1 MPSRRIALTGLL
13 LAALLAPPR
22 RRRAARPATRGSTSG
37 PLTGGGTWDF
47 SIKRNKIQGVKG
59 VCLDLT
65 PTFADGSGPGGGGG
79 CIAGS
84 LSAAKGIGDVA
95 ISSKTGETT
104 TSSLVGGLVYST
116 ARRVKITFAD
126 GKVLKLKTHRPP
138 EGWRRLLKTRV
149 RYYAADAL
157 AVTAA
162 KQAKIA
168 IYNRKGQRIS
178 RRIIKADRERAAAA
192 L

>member
-1 MPSRRIALTGLL
+1 MSSRRIALAAAF
-13 LAALLAPPR
+13 AALLVPSIAVAAPPPGNTLF
-22 RRRAARPATRGSTSG
+22 ASG

-47 SIKRNKIQGVKG
+47 SAKRTSIQGVKG

-84 LSAAKGIGDVA
+84 LKAAKGIGDVA

-104 TSSLVGGLVYST
+104 TTSLVGGLVYSR
-116 ARRVKITFAD
+116 AKRVKITFAD
-126 GKVLKLKTHRPP
+126 GKTLRLKTHRPP
-138 EGWRRLLKTRV
+138 KGWRRLLKTRV
-149 RYYAADAL
+149 RYYAGDAL

-168 IYNRKGQRIS
+168 IFDKKGHRIS
-178 RRIIKADRERAAAA
+178 RMIVK
-192 L
+192 

>member
-13 LAALLAPPR
+13 LAAFFAPPAV
-22 RRRAARPATRGSTSG
+22 AAPPPGYTKLTSG

-95 ISSKTGETT
+95 ISSKIGGTT
-104 TSSLVGGLVYST
+104 RSSLVGGLVSSR

-149 RYYAADAL
+149 RYYAGDAL

-162 KQAKIA
+162 PQAKIA
-168 IYNRKGQRIS
+168 IYNRKGKRIS
-178 RRIIKADRERAAAA
+178 RRIIKG
-192 L
+192 

>member
-1 MPSRRIALTGLL
+1 MPSRLFLAVAAVLL
-13 LAALLAPPR
+13 LPAPAVAAPPPGNTLF
-22 RRRAARPATRGSTSG
+22 ASG
-37 PLTGGGTWDF
+37 PLTGGGTWTF
-47 SIKRNKIQGVKG
+47 SAKRTSIQGVKG

-84 LSAAKGIGDVA
+84 LKAAKGIGDVSIA
-95 ISSKTGETT
+95 SKTGDATT
-104 TSSLVGGLVYST
+104 TSLVGGLVYSR
-116 ARRVKITFAD
+116 ARKVKITFAD
-126 GKVLKLKTHRPP
+126 GKVLKLKTRRPP
-138 EGWRRLLKTRV
+138 EGWRRLLKSRV

-168 IYNRKGQRIS
+168 IYGRSGHRIS
-178 RRIIKADRERAAAA
+178 RRTIE
-192 L
+192 

>member
-1 MPSRRIALTGLL
+1 MPSRLFLAVAAVLL
-13 LAALLAPPR
+13 LPAPAVAAPPPGNTLF
-22 RRRAARPATRGSTSG
+22 ASG

-47 SIKRNKIQGVKG
+47 SAKRTSIQGVKG

-84 LSAAKGIGDVA
+84 LKAAKGIGDVA
-95 ISSKTGETT
+95 VASKSGDTT
-104 TSSLVGGLVYST
+104 TTSLVGGLVYSR
-116 ARRVKITFAD
+116 ARTVKITFVD
-126 GKVLKLKTHRPP
+126 GKVLKLKTKRPP
-138 EGWRRLLKTRV
+138 KGWRRLLGSRV

-162 KQAKIA
+162 KQRKIA
-168 IYNRKGQRIS
+168 IYGRSGHRIS
-178 RRIIKADRERAAAA
+178 RRTIK
-192 L
+192 